1 MFREKEQISD
11 IVIAT
16 KVALKT
22 KNKIDYLPFEYEKN
36 IEFLFTKNKIFFFEK
51 SYKAKTIEDWYKYC
65 LKLGLED
72 IQILLPV
79 SLKSSNIPNE
89 LNTNKN
95 KFICYFKN
103 NLVLYFTPKWNATSG
118 GWNIIYTAHKYENST
133 NEKIKFYDNTE
144 DFRNILVKIRDF
156 SNEIGVRNFAN
167 IFNYAFE
174 LLDEKKYIMN
184 KEKFPLNFLPDK
196 NVRLYVSSMTANV
209 FGGMGSWNDG
219 VPYCAY
225 EKGLTDEYDKLSK
238 ELSEQIELA
247 TMYALN
253 EW

>member
-1 MFREKEQISD
+1 MNGEISQICN
-11 IVIAT
+11 IVLAT
-16 KVALKT
+16 KSALK
-22 KNKIDYLPFEYEKN
+22 KRSRIKYKPVYYEKKST
-36 IEFLFTKNKIFFFEK
+36 FIFFNNK
-51 SYKAKTIEDWYKYC
+51 KYKAKSVEEWFDYC
-65 LKLGLED
+65 IDRGLQNIKFLIPLPIKDSDSLNFTNISQASIVCFFDNKL
-72 IQILLPV
+72 V
-79 SLKSSNIPNE
+79 
-89 LNTNKN
+89 T
-95 KFICYFKN
+95 
-103 NLVLYFTPKWNATSG
+103 YFTPKWEDYNNE
-118 GWNIIYTAHKYENST
+118 WYIIYTEHEWEPPLKAKP
-133 NEKIKFYDNTE
+133 KFYDNTE

-174 LLDEKKYIMN
+174 LLDEKKYTMN

-196 NVRLYVSSMTANV
+196 NARLYVSSMTANV
-209 FGGMGSWNDG
+209 FGGMGSWNDD
-219 VPYCAY
+219 VPYYAY